1 MIKLFA
7 FQHLHIHKITN
18 SSIISYSHRDNCT
31 WLMSPCSLSL
41 TSLAFR
47 AGESVLAMTSDTIT
61 KSVQNSLIIHPELLV
76 HFSSRVIFPSDA
88 VSLKPKFFF
97 FSASLLCGSI
107 SSLQADQVSTSL
119 ISSYK
124 SLVDTK
130 SASDTHFA
138 LFNPL
143 PPKAFQSLFF
153 NNYNMCQTFQFVTK
167 KRGDKNI
174 LDLSQNPTPTVQRN
188 LLTVSLTQIPT
199 SLTYTKTLVTA

>member
-88 VSLKPKFFF
+88 VSLKPNFF
-97 FSASLLCGSI
+97 LCGSI

-119 ISSYK
+119 I
-124 SLVDTK
+124 TK
-130 SASDTHFA
+130 VWLIQNRLLTLILHF
-138 LFNPL
+138 LIHC
-143 PPKAFQSLFF
+143 PPKPFSLFF
-153 NNYNMCQTFQFVTK
+153 LIITICAKHFN
-167 KRGDKNI
+167 
-174 LDLSQNPTPTVQRN
+174 LSQKREVIRISST
-188 LLTVSLTQIPT
+188 
-199 SLTYTKTLVTA
+199 

>member
-76 HFSSRVIFPSDA
+76 HFSYRVIFPSDA
-88 VSLKPKFFF
+88 VSLKPNFFF

-119 ISSYK
+119 I
-124 SLVDTK
+124 TK
-130 SASDTHFA
+130 VWLIQNRLLILHF
-138 LFNPL
+138 LIHC
-143 PPKAFQSLFF
+143 PPKPFSLFF
-153 NNYNMCQTFQFVTK
+153 LIITICAKHFN
-167 KRGDKNI
+167 
-174 LDLSQNPTPTVQRN
+174 LSQKREVIRISST
-188 LLTVSLTQIPT
+188 
-199 SLTYTKTLVTA
+199 